1 MTPNV
6 THPSSAPRPGPPSTS
21 WPAAELP
28 RGGIDPKASEGAMDG
43 LQNHADDEGFP
54 GSMIGPV
61 CVVFNAFLVL
71 PDDESC

>member
-1 MTPNV
+1 
-6 THPSSAPRPGPPSTS
+6 
-21 WPAAELP
+21 
-28 RGGIDPKASEGAMDG
+28 MDG